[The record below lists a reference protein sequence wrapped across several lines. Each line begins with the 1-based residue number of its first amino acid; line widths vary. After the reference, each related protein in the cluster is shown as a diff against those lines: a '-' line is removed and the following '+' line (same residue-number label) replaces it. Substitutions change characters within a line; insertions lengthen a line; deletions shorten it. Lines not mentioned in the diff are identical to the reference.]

1 MKLDDLLPQITP
13 LPYVLDDGRI
23 TQMDM
28 IDRLSEDLENPAR
41 HWTAIGISDREGFAE
56 SLAYAHPSNA
66 RYLAHAANHFPAA
79 LELIERALLALHED
93 DFPTL
98 REDLRQFR
106 ARATNLPD

>member
-1 MKLDDLLPQITP
+1 MKLDELLPQITP
-13 LPYVLDDGRI
+13 LPWFVEPHQNNRI
-23 TQMDM
+23 KSM
-28 IDRLSEDLENPAR
+28 N
-41 HWTAIGISDREGFAE
+41 G
-56 SLAYAHPSNA
+56 SLAVVTEPSVANA